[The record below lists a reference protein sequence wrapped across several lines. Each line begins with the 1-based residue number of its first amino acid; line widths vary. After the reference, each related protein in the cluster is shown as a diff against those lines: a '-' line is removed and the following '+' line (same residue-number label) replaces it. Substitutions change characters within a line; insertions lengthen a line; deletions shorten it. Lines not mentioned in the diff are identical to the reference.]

1 MATAVDEEL
10 AIALHRN
17 LIGASDAA
25 VIDLTLAY
33 LDELDLL
40 SRAVGE
46 AVRDVFELMPAYER
60 AQLADFIQ
68 EVTPMARAGAAEGA
82 DLASAYM
89 AELHGAMPAAVDLD
103 LTLPNLEDPFL
114 RHWHDLS
121 EGYSWDH
128 SRSAGAGQADMT
140 GQDAVRGGAAQR
152 SANPGVKTIGWQ
164 RVVQPGACEWCQVV
178 ATKLYRTKESGA
190 FKGHKGCRCLPPI
203 PVTAENAAAIRKIN
217 NARLRGLKKSGA
229 VQRATE
235 GAQRRRAR
243 SLGE

>member
-17 LIGASDAA
+17 LAGLGDAA
-25 VIDLTLAY
+25 VIDLTLNY
-33 LDELDLL
+33 LDSLDLL

-46 AVRDVFELMPAYER
+46 AVRDVFEMMPAYDR

-68 EVTPMARAGAAEGA
+68 EITPMARAGAAEGA
-82 DLASAYM
+82 DLASAYL

-103 LTLPNLEDPFL
+103 LSLPALDGPFL
-114 RHWHDLS
+114 RYWHDLS
-121 EGYSWDH
+121 EGYPWEH
-128 SRSAGAGQADMT
+128 SRDSGASVAEMT
-140 GQDAVRGGAAQR
+140 GQDSVRGGAAQR
-152 SANPGVKTIGWQ
+152 SANPGVRTIGWQ

-190 FKGHKGCRCLPPI
+190 FKGHLGCRCLPPI
-203 PVTAENAAAIRKIN
+203 PVSAENAAAIRKIN

-229 VQRATE
+229 VRRATE

-243 SLGE
+243 AGGE